1 VAVDQAAHDA
11 PRSRIDVD
19 GWAADAFGLLGGLP
33 AVGRVGLALVEGGGR
48 RLLFT
53 ASDRL
58 RASDLGWCHIDAY
71 DDVPLNAAVRH
82 AAPVIGAL
90 DGLPEQYGSFVAA
103 QRGTPYVAV
112 AAIPITAS
120 GGVLGG
126 FVLFFDQPQRFD
138 VHQRAELARLG
149 DRLGN
154 RLGSALRRAQVRR
167 RRRPAATDSRA
178 VVPPGALVAVHEV
191 PAEPA
196 AVGEARRFF
205 QETLDAWGVDRDR
218 ADTATLCLSE
228 LVTNAVIHSHGGCV
242 VRVVLHD
249 GAVTVWV
256 RDSGIADAVPLE
268 PSGDPLEVHGRGLQ
282 LVEALAS
289 SWGHDADADGA
300 SVWFAIDVG

>member
-1 VAVDQAAHDA
+1 MDQAAHDA
-11 PRSRIDVD
+11 QHSRIDVD
-19 GWAADAFGLLGGLP
+19 GWAADAFRLLGGLP
-33 AVGRVGLALVEGGGR
+33 AVDRVGLALVEGGGR

-82 AAPVIGAL
+82 ATPVIGAL
-90 DGLPEQYGSFVAA
+90 DGLAEQFGSFVTA

-126 FVLFFDQPQRFD
+126 FVLFFDQAQPFD
-138 VHQRAELARLG
+138 PHQRTELARLG
-149 DRLGN
+149 HRLGH
-154 RLGSALRRAQVRR
+154 RLGSALRRAQLRGHR
-167 RRRPAATDSRA
+167 QAATASRA

-191 PAEPA
+191 PAELA

-205 QETLDAWGVDRDR
+205 QETLDAWGLDRDR

-249 GAVTVWV
+249 GALTVSV

-300 SVWFAIDVG
+300 SVWFAIDVR